1 MNTRST
7 LGSVFASVA
16 VLIVGWQAGGVALAS
31 QPATSTSPQA
41 STPKP
46 VTSQSTGR
54 ATQAAAPAPAVV
66 APAATGPADGT
77 YTGASVSTRF
87 GNVQVAVTLA
97 GGRITDVTPLLL
109 TDSSGRSVQISNNAA
124 PIMHDE
130 VIASQSAKVS
140 NVGGATYTSQAYLA
154 SAQSA
159 LDQAG
164 F

>member
-16 VLIVGWQAGGVALAS
+16 VLIVGWQAGGVALAP
-31 QPATSTSPQA
+31 QPPTTTSPQT
-41 STPKP
+41 STPKSD
-46 VTSQSTGR
+46 TSQSTAT

-97 GGRITDVTPLLL
+97 GDRITDVMPLLL
-109 TDSSGRSVQISNNAA
+109 TDSGAHSVQISNRAA
-124 PIMHDE
+124 PIVHDE

-154 SAQSA
+154 SVQSA

>member
-16 VLIVGWQAGGVALAS
+16 VLIVGWQAGGVELAP
-31 QPATSTSPQA
+31 QPPTTTSPQT
-41 STPKP
+41 STPKSD
-46 VTSQSTGR
+46 TSQSTAT

-97 GGRITDVTPLLL
+97 GDRITDVMPLLL
-109 TDSSGRSVQISNNAA
+109 TDSGAHSVQISNRAA
-124 PIMHDE
+124 PIVHDE

-154 SAQSA
+154 SVQSA

>member
-7 LGSVFASVA
+7 LGSVFVSVA

-41 STPKP
+41 STPKSA
-46 VTSQSTGR
+46 TGQSTGR
-54 ATQAAAPAPAVV
+54 ATQAAA
-66 APAATGPADGT
+66 AAGPADGT

>member
-16 VLIVGWQAGGVALAS
+16 VLIVGWQAGGVMLAP
-31 QPATSTSPQA
+31 QPTTTTSPQT
-41 STPKP
+41 STPKS
-46 VTSQSTGR
+46 VTSQPTGTT
-54 ATQAAAPAPAVV
+54 TQAAAPAPAVA
-66 APAATGPADGT
+66 APAATSPADGT

-87 GNVQVAVTLA
+87 GNVQVAVTLT
-97 GGRITDVTPLLL
+97 GDRITDVTPLLL
-109 TDSSGRSVQISNNAA
+109 TNAGAHSVQISNRAA
-124 PIMHDE
+124 PIVHDE

-140 NVGGATYTSQAYLA
+140 NVGGATYTTHAYLA
-154 SAQSA
+154 SVQSA

>member
-16 VLIVGWQAGGVALAS
+16 VLIVGWQAGGVELAP
-31 QPATSTSPQA
+31 QPPTTTSPQT
-41 STPKP
+41 STPKSD
-46 VTSQSTGR
+46 TSQSTAT

-97 GGRITDVTPLLL
+97 GDRITDVMPLLL
-109 TDSSGRSVQISNNAA
+109 TDSGAHSVQISNRAA
-124 PIMHDE
+124 PIVHDE